1 MIRSFTA
8 LVVTLL
14 LSTCSAKDGPSSP
27 QLDAGAVS
35 GVAPVDAA
43 VARPAAA
50 TFASLEGTVTVLE
63 GGAGTP
69 VVAKVGGPLFDG
81 DVVETG
87 AASSARLRFMDGREV
102 ELQQNG
108 RFEVGG
114 TGGEVTLEVGQGV
127 VVSRGG
133 GPTEGS
139 AVSLTI
145 DTPFGLVRV
154 GSAGLSVNVAGEAA
168 SVDVLAGAVTLV
180 GREGEAI
187 SLESGEG
194 GALTKQGATRR
205 LEPLTIVLSQGT
217 GRIELKRKDGKTF
230 AVVNPKKAPTLA
242 PGDTLR
248 VAQGSA
254 TLTPAKSDARL
265 TLLSGTEIGVGE
277 SARTGGAEDLAL
289 EVKKGTLQLALP
301 FGKKRTIRPGE
312 GLTVVAEQGGQ
323 VSIVRG
329 RNGLELNSVV
339 GDLAVTI
346 EGGASVVVKGGQSAT
361 VTKAGVEA
369 KDATREAL
377 VLPARGTVRLLH
389 PGPERVAIDWPGE
402 KDKAYR
408 VVVGTEPGLERP
420 FIDGIV
426 HQTFLNVLAPARG
439 LLVWKVLDGE
449 TEIARGSASCGP
461 ERLSDELGGITNE
474 VPAGP
479 DKTVIYFQDKPPA
492 LSFTWK
498 AADKPVAEYQLRVY
512 RAGALSAPLQEK
524 RVPGPQAQLPLGS
537 LTEGTY
543 QWDVTWLDGTGAA
556 IGTSGK
562 MNQLEL
568 HYDNAVRAILIKSP
582 RNGDPLTGKVAIAG
596 IAPLGVRVTANGQG
610 LTLDEKARFTGQVTP
625 LPGGRVAFRVLQ
637 QGVDTFVVRWLGKG
651 GAR

>member
-8 LVVTLL
+8 LLVTLS
-14 LSTCSAKDGPSSP
+14 LSTCSGKDGPSSP
-27 QLDAGAVS
+27 PLDAGSVS
-35 GVAPVDAA
+35 ANAPVDAGP
-43 VARPAAA
+43 ARAAAA
-50 TFASLEGTVTVLE
+50 TFLSTNGTVTVLA

-69 VVAKVGGPLFDG
+69 LEAKPAGALFDG

-87 AASSARLRFMDGREV
+87 AASSARLRFQDGREV

-114 TGGEVTLEVGQGV
+114 SGAEVTLEIGQGV

-133 GPTEGS
+133 SGDS
-139 AVSLTI
+139 AVALTI

-154 GSAGLSVNVAGEAA
+154 GAAGLAVSVEGDTA

-180 GREGEAI
+180 GREGDPLSI
-187 SLESGEG
+187 SSGEG
-194 GALTKQGATRR
+194 GALTKAGATRR

-230 AVVNPKKAPTLA
+230 AVVNPKKPPTLA

-248 VAQGSA
+248 VGQGSA

-265 TLLSGTEIGVGE
+265 TLLSGTEVGVGE

-301 FGKKRTIRPGE
+301 YGKKRTIRPGD
-312 GLTVVAEQGGQ
+312 GVTVVAAQGGQ
-323 VSIVRG
+323 VNIVRG

-339 GDLAVTI
+339 GDLAVTT

-369 KDATREAL
+369 RDATRESL
-377 VLPARGTVRLLH
+377 VIPARGTVRLLH

-408 VVVGTEPGLERP
+408 IVVGTEPGLERP
-420 FIDGIV
+420 FIDGVV

-492 LSFTWK
+492 LTFTWK
-498 AADKPVAEYQLRVY
+498 AADKAVAEYQLRVY
-512 RAGALSAPLQEK
+512 RAGALSAPLQERK
-524 RVPGPQAQLPLGS
+524 VASTQAQLPLGS
-537 LTEGTY
+537 LLEGSY
-543 QWDVTWLDGTGAA
+543 QWDVTWLDGSGAA
-556 IGTSGK
+556 IGTGGK

-568 HYDNAVRAILIKSP
+568 HYDNAVRALLIKSP
-582 RNGDPLTGKVAIAG
+582 RNGDAMGGKIAVSG
-596 IAPLGVRVTANGQG
+596 IAPLGVRVTANGQP
-610 LTLDEKARFTGQVTP
+610 LSLDEKARFTGQVAP

-637 QGVDTFVVRWLGKG
+637 QGVDTFVVRWLGRG